1 MYDYEQYRNSKI
13 IKSAEVEMKKCKHPY
28 VGTEHLLLALLKCNE
43 IKVICDK
50 YNLYYD
56 NFKKNL
62 IHTIGKSNMDSNFIL
77 HTPLLKMIV
86 TDAIEDNNGEID
98 NKYLMIS
105 LLENGDGIAVRIL
118 INMSIKIDKLYNE
131 LKKSIN
137 LENANINFGLNL
149 NEIVDM
155 SESIAGRDKEIELII
170 QTLLRKNKSNPI
182 LVGPAGVGKTA
193 IVEELA
199 RRINLGSVPE
209 KLKNKKII
217 SLEMFDLVA
226 GTKYRGE
233 FEEKIKGLLDCVKED
248 KNIIL
253 FIDEVHTIVH
263 AGGSEGAIDAANIL
277 KPYLSKGDISV
288 IGATTI
294 YEYNKFIKKDKALER
309 RFQLINIVEPKID
322 ETIEILNKSKK
333 IYEKHYGIKISKKN
347 IRDIVL
353 NSDKFIKYKKNPDKS
368 FEVLDLLCS
377 KLYLKE
383 RMTIEKDDIINIFE
397 DISNVNLNECFNYSE
412 LKEKFNEEVIGQ
424 SHVIEKIFSC
434 LKNKSDKPISMLFCG
449 RSGVG
454 KTKATQILS
463 EMIGYNLIKLD
474 MSEYISDIS
483 INKLIGT
490 PSGYQGSDDEFI
502 LESVRFN
509 PRSIIVL
516 DEIEKGSKKVLNLF
530 LNVLDDGTLKDSKGD
545 VIDFSNTI
553 IILTSNLKQNVSVGF
568 FEKNN
573 TNNYF
578 SDEFIARL
586 DEVIYFNDLNEDMI
600 NEYLEK
606 NKSSILAKDIMN
618 NCDYKKYGFRVIN
631 NYLKKNKSKDRIN
644 S

>member
-1 MYDYEQYRNSKI
+1 
-13 IKSAEVEMKKCKHPY
+13 
-28 VGTEHLLLALLKCNE
+28 
-43 IKVICDK
+43 
-50 YNLYYD
+50 
-56 NFKKNL
+56 
-62 IHTIGKSNMDSNFIL
+62 
-77 HTPLLKMIV
+77 
-86 TDAIEDNNGEID
+86 
-98 NKYLMIS
+98 
-105 LLENGDGIAVRIL
+105 
-118 INMSIKIDKLYNE
+118 
-131 LKKSIN
+131 
-137 LENANINFGLNL
+137 
-149 NEIVDM
+149 
-155 SESIAGRDKEIELII
+155 
-170 QTLLRKNKSNPI
+170 
-182 LVGPAGVGKTA
+182 
-193 IVEELA
+193 
-199 RRINLGSVPE
+199 
-209 KLKNKKII
+209 
-217 SLEMFDLVA
+217 
-226 GTKYRGE
+226 
-233 FEEKIKGLLDCVKED
+233 
-248 KNIIL
+248 
-253 FIDEVHTIVH
+253 
-263 AGGSEGAIDAANIL
+263 
-277 KPYLSKGDISV
+277 
-288 IGATTI
+288 
-294 YEYNKFIKKDKALER
+294 
-309 RFQLINIVEPKID
+309 
-322 ETIEILNKSKK
+322 
-333 IYEKHYGIKISKKN
+333 
-347 IRDIVL
+347 
-353 NSDKFIKYKKNPDKS
+353 
-368 FEVLDLLCS
+368 
-377 KLYLKE
+377 
-383 RMTIEKDDIINIFE
+383 
-397 DISNVNLNECFNYSE
+397 

-449 RSGVG
+449 GSGVG